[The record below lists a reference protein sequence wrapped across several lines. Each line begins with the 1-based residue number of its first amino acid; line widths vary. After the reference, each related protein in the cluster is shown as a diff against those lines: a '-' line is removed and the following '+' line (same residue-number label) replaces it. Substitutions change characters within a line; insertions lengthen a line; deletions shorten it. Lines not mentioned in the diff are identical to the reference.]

1 MKEGREPDYDLISW
15 QTSHRYPKWLWSTWR
30 LSLGIFR
37 WWAHMRKCAEL
48 LLYYQPFPSCLACC
62 QDASHLSTPY
72 PQQDQGDQAQF
83 PSQPSCWE
91 TLDKGQ
97 QDTGLLSSPFWKLS
111 HRVLRL
117 SSKWVTQFQMYLHS
131 SAKKMDAFKSWLFD
145 TLDYLEFLSP
155 PLEWMIESCLFQ
167 LLCWGGRLHGDL

>member
-15 QTSHRYPKWLWSTWR
+15 QTSHRYPKWLRSTWC

-37 WWAHMRKCAEL
+37 CWAHMMKCAEL
-48 LLYYQPFPSCLACC
+48 LLYYQPFPACLACC

-72 PQQDQGDQAQF
+72 PQQDQDQAQF

-97 QDTGLLSSPFWKLS
+97 QDAGLLSSPFWKLS

-167 LLCWGGRLHGDL
+167 LLCWGGKLHGDL